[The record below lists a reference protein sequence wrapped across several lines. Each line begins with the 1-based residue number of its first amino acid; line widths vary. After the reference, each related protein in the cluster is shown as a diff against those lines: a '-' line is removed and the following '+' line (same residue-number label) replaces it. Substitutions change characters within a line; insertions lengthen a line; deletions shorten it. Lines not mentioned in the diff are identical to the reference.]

1 MRKTMLSMAVLAFMV
16 GTISGS
22 FGQDLDNKSLK
33 AKENI
38 QEAPKNV
45 VVAKQDLKGVQKTDA
60 ISEFQK
66 FRKESEIKIKSFDN
80 RIGDLKVTFYQNK
93 IKNKESYQDNLNI
106 LEQKNDNLNVKLTE
120 YNVKEQNKWASFKLE
135 FNHDLDEIGKSLK
148 DFAINNK

>member
-1 MRKTMLSMAVLAFMV
+1 MRKTMLSMAVLVFTV
-16 GTISGS
+16 GTISAS
-22 FGQDLDNKSLK
+22 YGQDLDNKSVK

-38 QEAPKNV
+38 QKPPKNV
-45 VVAKQDLKGVQKTDA
+45 VVAKQDLKGAQKTDA

-93 IKNKESYQDNLNI
+93 IKNKEAYQDNLNL
-106 LEQKNDNLNVKLTE
+106 LEQKNDNLNVKLAE